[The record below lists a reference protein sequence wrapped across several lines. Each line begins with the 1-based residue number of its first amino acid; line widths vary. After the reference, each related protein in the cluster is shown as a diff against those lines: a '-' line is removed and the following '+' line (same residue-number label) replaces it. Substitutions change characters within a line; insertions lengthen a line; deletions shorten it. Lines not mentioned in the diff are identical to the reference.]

1 MATYYDENENRLRR
15 RAQLENVQQPA
26 AYTPQYD
33 NEIRQA
39 VKDYANRKPF
49 TYDVNADALYQQYK
63 DQYTKGGRLAMQDTM
78 AQAAA
83 MTGGYG
89 NSYAASAGNQAYQAY
104 MGRLNEAV
112 PQLYQMALS
121 RYQMEDEAARN
132 RYNLYAN
139 EDARQY
145 GRYTDDYNRWMQAYQ
160 QREAESQYDRSLAEN
175 QRQFNET
182 LNLNT
187 NKYITGAD
195 PDYTPW
201 KKDEGY
207 EYAPAET
214 DDPGPGLETKGD
226 VKSIAE
232 TAKGVARKIGQAG
245 SDLTLKVK
253 YGKKIENVAPT
264 DRAKA
269 IDAMLDNGEIT
280 KDEAARLI
288 QIYGIY

>member
-39 VKDYANRKPF
+39 VADYANRKPF
-49 TYDVNADALYQQYK
+49 QYDVNADALYQQYK

-104 MGRLNEAV
+104 MGRLNDAV

-145 GRYTDDYNRWMQAYQ
+145 GRYSDDYARWMQAYQ

-182 LNLNT
+182 LDLNT

-201 KKDEGY
+201 KSPENDVY
-207 EYAPAET
+207 VPTADADPADT
-214 DDPGPGLETKGD
+214 ADADTKNKPGPVDWMKEKT
-226 VKSIAE
+226 
-232 TAKGVARKIGQAG
+232 
-245 SDLTLKVK
+245 SDASLKKK
-253 YGKKIENVAPT
+253 YGSKIEKVAPS
-264 DRAKA
+264 DRKQAL
-269 IDAMLDNGEIT
+269 DGMLQSGQIT
-280 KDEAARLI
+280 KEEAQRLI